1 MRFHDA
7 VSTSLDRGEALDQLC
22 AGAESA
28 LGGPPADLA
37 LLFLT
42 PHHLPEA
49 PEIAAEV
56 RKRTGARHLIGC
68 TGEALIGAGREI
80 EGQPALSLWAASLP
94 GVGIRTFSLA
104 AKSTAEGFAL
114 TGMPHPLA
122 DESGPARA
130 MLLVAD
136 PFSMPAD
143 VLLRNL
149 DEDHP
154 GLPVVGGMASGG
166 QGPGQNLLLRDEEAL
181 RQGGVGAVLTG
192 PIEVRTVVSQG
203 CRPIGKPW
211 VVTRCEQNVI
221 HELGGRPAMAAL
233 KETFEGLD
241 TRDRD
246 LFQNAPH
253 VGCVIDEQRESFGRG
268 DFLVRNL
275 IWADPQRGS
284 LAVGELLRRGQTV
297 QFHVRDAETADEDLA
312 ALLAPEE
319 ERGAGGGIL
328 FSCNGRGR
336 RLFSDPDH
344 DVSSIRSALGTIPV
358 AGFFAAGEIGPVGG
372 RNFLHGYTASLALL
386 RPAAS

>member
-1 MRFHDA
+1 
-7 VSTSLDRGEALDQLC
+7 
-22 AGAESA
+22 
-28 LGGPPADLA
+28 
-37 LLFLT
+37 
-42 PHHLPEA
+42 
-49 PEIAAEV
+49 
-56 RKRTGARHLIGC
+56 
-68 TGEALIGAGREI
+68 
-80 EGQPALSLWAASLP
+80 
-94 GVGIRTFSLA
+94 
-104 AKSTAEGFAL
+104 
-114 TGMPHPLA
+114 
-122 DESGPARA
+122 